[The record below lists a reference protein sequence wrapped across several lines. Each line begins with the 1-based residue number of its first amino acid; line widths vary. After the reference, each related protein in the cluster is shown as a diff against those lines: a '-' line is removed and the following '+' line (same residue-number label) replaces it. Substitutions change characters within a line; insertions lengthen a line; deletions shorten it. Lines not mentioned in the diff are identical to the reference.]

1 MTENCLVGKLQG
13 DKHIDVNGDISIQT
27 KALEAELFEQK
38 SSDEGVRELDRI
50 KD

>member
-1 MTENCLVGKLQG
+1 MTENCLDSKLQG
-13 DKHIDVNGDISIQT
+13 DKRNDVNGDVRIQT
-27 KALEAELFEQK
+27 KAQEAELFEQK